1 MRSLALSP
9 AQQRRLEKLA
19 RLAGRTPQSMLH
31 FVLRDGFEAT
41 EQDVRETIE
50 ADGNIDRNGAI
61 PHSEVMAQARA
72 TIARHAAIARTK
84 SRLSGRA
91 QL

>member
-31 FVLRDGFEAT
+31 FVLRDGFEA
-41 EQDVRETIE
+41 QVCLLVE
-50 ADGNIDRNGAI
+50 AR
-61 PHSEVMAQARA
+61 
-72 TIARHAAIARTK
+72 
-84 SRLSGRA
+84 
-91 QL
+91 

>member
-19 RLAGRTPQSMLH
+19 RLAGRTPQSMLL

-50 ADGNIDRNGAI
+50 ADEDIDRNGAI
-61 PHSEVMAQARA
+61 PHGEVMARARA
-72 TIARHAAIARTK
+72 TIERHAAKR
-84 SRLSGRA
+84 GRKA
-91 QL
+91 A

>member
-9 AQQRRLEKLA
+9 AQQRRLETLA
-19 RLAGRTPQSMLH
+19 RLAGRTPQAMLH

-50 ADGNIDRNGAI
+50 ADEDIDRNGAI

-72 TIARHAAIARTK
+72 TIERHAAKR
-84 SRLSGRA
+84 GRKA
-91 QL
+91 A

>member
-19 RLAGRTPQSMLH
+19 RLAGRTPQSMLY

-41 EQDVRETIE
+41 AQDVRETIE
-50 ADGNIDRNGAI
+50 ADEDIDRNDAI
-61 PHSEVMAQARA
+61 PHSEVMAQVRA
-72 TIARHAAIARTK
+72 TIERHAAKRRRKA
-84 SRLSGRA
+84 A
-91 QL
+91 